1 MLHCAQNALR
11 ERRFIVYCPQCGQ
24 HIAEDRDV
32 CPVCGA
38 VLSGEVASTSTCPSC
53 GAPRAPDDTYC
64 RRCGAVLPLDLSALG
79 GLQEGTTIAGA
90 LSDAAL
96 PEWLRGDEPSAP
108 GGELEWLSE
117 AELPDWLREPGESL
131 PVAAEP
137 VGQERVVVPPVSPVW
152 TRLSD
157 VEAVAPTVFAPLPLL
172 SLPAIRAELA
182 NAPAAAA
189 SESAAGRRAARLALV
204 VALAVLI
211 GVAVYILW
219 LSR

>member
-1 MLHCAQNALR
+1 CAQNTLR

-24 HIAEDRDV
+24 HIAEDRDL

-38 VLSGEVASTSTCPSC
+38 VLSGDVASTSTCPSC
-53 GAPRAPDDTYC
+53 GTPRAPDDTYC
-64 RRCGAVLPLDLSALG
+64 RRCGAVLPLDLSVLG
-79 GLQEGTTIAGA
+79 GLQEGTPIAGT
-90 LSDAAL
+90 LSEAAL
-96 PEWLRGDEPSAP
+96 PEWLRGAEPSTA

-137 VGQERVVVPPVSPVW
+137 VGQGRVVVPPVSPVW

-157 VEAVAPTVFAPLPLL
+157 VEAVASTVFAPLPFL
-172 SLPAIRAELA
+172 SLPAIQPELA
-182 NAPAAAA
+182 NVPAPPP
-189 SESAAGRRAARLALV
+189 ESVAGRRAARLALV

-211 GVAVYILW
+211 GVAAYIVW

>member
-1 MLHCAQNALR
+1 M
-11 ERRFIVYCPQCGQ
+11 YCPQCGQ
-24 HIAEDRDV
+24 HIAEDHDV

-38 VLSGEVASTSTCPSC
+38 VLSGEVASTSTCPTC

-79 GLQEGTTIAGA
+79 GLQEGTTIAGT
-90 LSDAAL
+90 LSNAAL
-96 PEWLRGDEPSAP
+96 PEWLRGDEPSVS

-117 AELPDWLREPGESL
+117 AELPDWLREPGESP

-137 VGQERVVVPPVSPVW
+137 VDQGRMVVPPVSPVW

-157 VEAVAPTVFAPLPLL
+157 VEAVSSTVFAPLPLL
-172 SLPAIRAELA
+172 SLPAIRAETA
-182 NAPAAAA
+182 NAVTAAT
-189 SESAAGRRAARLALV
+189 SESAAGQRAAWLALV
-204 VALAVLI
+204 VALAALI
-211 GVAVYILW
+211 GVALYILW